1 MISLITSVILPLF
14 LGRVCAE
21 RVESVKFMPTEA
33 TKHAPKSSDRNEILM
48 DVTIVLLRINVCH
61 GLMTR
66 RLQAARLR
74 SSHISNASASD
85 TQLF

>member
-1 MISLITSVILPLF
+1 MISLITSAILPILV
-14 LGRVCAE
+14 GPISCERAE
-21 RVESVKFMPTEA
+21 PVKFTPTEA

-48 DVTIVLLRINVCH
+48 DVTIVLLRFNVCC
-61 GLMTR
+61 GQMTR
-66 RLQAARLR
+66 VLQAARSC